1 MQAEDIITYK
11 DIEDMISRENV
22 RITVYALLGFAF
34 TFIFPI
40 LVLHLCDYY
49 LPAGLFFGILN
60 IAEIFKCAD
69 KFKSARS
76 NIIYLQELQVQA
88 ICKEAEE

>member
-11 DIEDMISRENV
+11 DIEDMSVELNPDTSV
-22 RITVYALLGFAF
+22 VFF